1 MIFTIATSL
10 SCPHGPGPTWLP
22 RLSCCVVCC
31 ERLALVEKAPFHY
44 PCLVFRGDLDV
55 GRGQQEHLVGHAL
68 DAAVQPED
76 QACGEVDKALGVA
89 VHHLREV
96 HDHRR
101 TVAEVLTDGT
111 GLIVRSRVQSGDT
124 RQIGCLGQRRGLAV
138 VSVPAG
144 VRTGLGRDEL
154 RVMTLGRLG
163 QLVVLVGVLVVLLR
177 AVLTVVAVVVAV
189 VVLYEA
195 EIDRHL
201 AHRAGHSWSSVTL
214 RCSDAHGVP
223 RDGHYLTKSGRPPS
237 NAVPIRRCVA
247 PAATA
252 SSRSPLIPA
261 EITVAAGCRARTC
274 AATPAS
280 RANAGAAGRPSGA
293 TAITPPST
301 RPPSPGPAG
310 PCAAIASASAGTS
323 CGSAPPR
330 AAGPAAGP
338 GSSRLTWTRQVTV
351 LLDVRQRAASAS
363 TRRIRSTECTTAA

>member
-1 MIFTIATSL
+1 
-10 SCPHGPGPTWLP
+10 
-22 RLSCCVVCC
+22 
-31 ERLALVEKAPFHY
+31 
-44 PCLVFRGDLDV
+44 
-55 GRGQQEHLVGHAL
+55 
-68 DAAVQPED
+68 
-76 QACGEVDKALGVA
+76 
-89 VHHLREV
+89 
-96 HDHRR
+96 
-101 TVAEVLTDGT
+101 AEVLTDGT
-111 GLIVRSRVQSGDT
+111 GLIVRTRVQSGDT
-124 RQIGCLGQRRGLAV
+124 GQISCLGQRGGLAV
-138 VSVPAG
+138 VTVPAG
-144 VRTGLGRDEL
+144 LRAGLGRGEL

-163 QLVVLVGVLVVLLR
+163 QLAVLVGVLVVLLG

-214 RCSDAHGVP
+214 WCCSDAHGVP

-310 PCAAIASASAGTS
+310 PFAAIASASPGTS

-330 AAGPAAGP
+330 AAGPVAGP